1 MIQKEG
7 VSVKLGLNVTEFERG
22 LENSKKTVEGWSGR
36 INKIISTVTFG
47 AISGGL
53 GFAAIGGFFN
63 GLIDKAKSL
72 AAISKTVGLS
82 AESTQGFMR
91 MVKSAVDSEGA
102 ANGLGKLNVKVGEA
116 RAGVVEASRVF
127 SDLGIGLFNTKGEA
141 RGMESVLRD
150 VLDRFRD
157 VQDPAERARMAVK
170 LFGESG
176 AAMASALAKG
186 SSELD
191 RMANKMGNLT
201 SGQIAAINQA
211 KRSMSGMGDWAMS
224 ALAYGVVGA
233 KVAWADYRGG
243 LLGASKAVG
252 EFGAES
258 AAVAAARA
266 YEAPGKKLGL
276 SPEETKALAEQDR
289 KIAAREAKAQSAAR
303 RILELDE
310 KIQGIKYDIAD
321 FEDGTFEHQKAMLD
335 LKDAEL
341 DRDEQAKL
349 MREAR
354 EKQDD
359 AATARQKTMNILVEQ
374 EANLRAAAGAAKG
387 DLGKGVADRSA
398 FTLPE
403 IAAGVL
409 SRNVPAQINRDI
421 ILARRVQ
428 FDEAFAKRMR
438 GIGRPDLAAAA
449 TREALF
455 LRPQISTLNSGE
467 QSPLGALVDRADKTL
482 KELHA
487 INFKLE
493 SLSPTQDPG

>member
-7 VSVKLGLNVTEFERG
+7 VSVKLGLNVIEFERG

-63 GLIDKAKSL
+63 GLIDKAKNL
-72 AAISKTVGLS
+72 AAISKNVGLS
-82 AESTQGFMR
+82 AESVQGFTR
-91 MVKSAVDSEGA
+91 MVKSAADSEGA
-102 ANGLGKLNVKVGEA
+102 ANGLQKLNVEVGKA
-116 RAGVVEASRVF
+116 RSGVVEAKKVF
-127 SDLGIGLFNTKGEA
+127 EDMGVGLFNTKGEA

-211 KRSMSGMGDWAMS
+211 KRSMSGMGNWAMVGG
-224 ALAYGVVGA
+224 AYAVGLA
-233 KVAWADYRGG
+233 KLAWADYRGG
-243 LLGASKAVG
+243 ISGAVKTYN
-252 EFGAES
+252 EYGAES

-276 SPEETKALAEQDR
+276 SPEETKALAEQDQ

-303 RILELDE
+303 QVLELDE
-310 KIQGIKYDIAD
+310 RIQGIKYDIAD
-321 FEDGTFEHQKAMLD
+321 AEEGSFEQQKLMLD
-335 LKDAEL
+335 LKDKEL
-341 DRDEQAKL
+341 DREDQMKK
-349 MREAR
+349 MREER
-354 EKQDD
+354 EKLDD
-359 AATARQKTMNILVEQ
+359 AASARQKVLNDLTAQ
-374 EANLRAAAGAAKG
+374 EVNLKAAANAARG
-387 DLGKGVADRSA
+387 DVGKAIGDRSA

-403 IAAGVL
+403 VAAGVL

-421 ILARRVQ
+421 FLARRVQ

-455 LRPQISTLNSGE
+455 LRPQISTLSSVE
-467 QSPLGALVDRADKTL
+467 QTPLGALVDRADKTL

-487 INFKLE
+487 INFKLANLGITSDQE
-493 SLSPTQDPG
+493 